1 MYIVIEIQVNG
12 DQVGTIVNK
21 YGSRADAESQYHTIL
36 AFAATSSVQIHS
48 AVILSAEGKELM
60 RQSYVHEVA

>member
-21 YGSRADAESQYHTIL
+21 YGSRAEAESQYHTVL
-36 AFAATSSVQIHS
+36 AAAAISSVQIHS
-48 AVILSAEGKELM
+48 ATMLSASGKELM
-60 RQSYVHEVA
+60 NQSYVHEVA